1 LRRFL
6 PTFLTAVIAGL
17 AVAGLL
23 FLTLVTDVGGAPGS
37 GQKVFDAPGCL
48 PKSYAGP
55 GGTGHYLINRN
66 CPRPRP
72 VILRQASRAGEE
84 WLVTWDG
91 SRSFD
96 PMGGR
101 LVDFEWRLDD
111 GHVRSGRT
119 ISIRY
124 RRPGPHSVV
133 LYVTNDSG
141 LYGTE
146 KQTVRLP

>member
-1 LRRFL
+1 LKPSIPVL
-6 PTFLTAVIAGL
+6 LSLVVAAVGVVGVVV
-17 AVAGLL
+17 VAAA
-23 FLTLVTDVGGAPGS
+23 TDVGVAPGN
-37 GQKVFDAPGCL
+37 GEKVFDAPGCL

-55 GGTGHYLINRN
+55 GRRGHYQLNRN

-72 VILRQASRAGEE
+72 VIVRRVSRAGGE

-96 PMGGR
+96 PMGGK
-101 LVDFEWRLDD
+101 LVEFEWRLDD
-111 GHVRSGRT
+111 GHVRSGRK
-119 ISIRY
+119 IVIRY
-124 RRPGPHSVV
+124 RHPGPHSVV

-146 KQTVRLP
+146 KQTVRLR